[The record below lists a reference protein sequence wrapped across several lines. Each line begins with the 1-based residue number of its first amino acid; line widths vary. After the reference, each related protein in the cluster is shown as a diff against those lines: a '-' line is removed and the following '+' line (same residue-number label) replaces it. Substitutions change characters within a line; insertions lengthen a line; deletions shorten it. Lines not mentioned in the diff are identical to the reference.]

1 MKKFLALAFFCL
13 ASSFAFAQDSS
24 YRHVSITVLPRLMSN
39 KINVEVDYGGD
50 TKFFSDT
57 RMKDDEGRA
66 VKFNSV
72 ADILNYMSKEGWE
85 LITAQVT
92 FNSSAQKIW
101 SILMRRKEKLLAM

>member
-1 MKKFLALAFFCL
+1 MKKSFIFLLCFLFAAG
-13 ASSFAFAQDSS
+13 AFAQDSAW
-24 YRHVSITVLPRLMSN
+24 RHVSITVLPRLMSN

-57 RMKDDEGRA
+57 RMKDDEGKA

-92 FNSSAQKIW
+92 FNTNAQKIW
-101 SILMRRKEKLLAM
+101 SILMRRKEKMLPI

>member
-1 MKKFLALAFFCL
+1 MIKIFVLTLFCFASAL
-13 ASSFAFAQDSS
+13 AFAQDSS
-24 YRHVSITVLPRLMSN
+24 YRHISITVLPRLMSN
-39 KINVEVDYGGD
+39 KINVEIDYGGD

-101 SILMRRKEKLLAM
+101 SILMRRKEKLLPL

>member
-1 MKKFLALAFFCL
+1 MKKIFIFSICL
-13 ASSFAFAQDSS
+13 CLSSHLFAQDSAW
-24 YRHVSITVLPRLMSN
+24 RHVSITVLPRLMSN

-85 LITAQVT
+85 LITADVT
-92 FNSSAQKIW
+92 FNSNVQKIW
-101 SILMRRKEKLLAM
+101 SILMRRKEKLLPM

>member
-1 MKKFLALAFFCL
+1 MKKILFVCL
-13 ASSFAFAQDSS
+13 CTFVTTIAFAQDSS
-24 YRHVSITVLPRLMSN
+24 WRHVSITVLPRLMSN

-57 RMKDDEGRA
+57 RMKDDEGKA

-85 LITAQVT
+85 LVTAQVT
-92 FNSSAQKIW
+92 FNTSAQKIW
-101 SILMRRKEKLLAM
+101 TILMRRKEKLLAM

>member
-1 MKKFLALAFFCL
+1 MKKIFTLTLFSFLTA
-13 ASSFAFAQDSS
+13 FAFAQDSS

-92 FNSSAQKIW
+92 FNTNAQKIW